1 MCQLKRGSLT
11 SLVHNNLFR
20 SLVTTTRS
28 DFVCWIRNFQ
38 KISMTIIK
46 QVKQIEHGFKKIDT
60 SGTVLTSELQITNGL
75 LIANRF
81 YCQLVCMRTQPLFF
95 WPFLS
100 RNIINVLI
108 LTIESSLI
116 SFIQGLIPCVL
127 VHSRFLVSICHMVA
141 SRKLK
146 SMEFLRILITR
157 YFDLVSFSYFFRA
170 RNLIFFC
177 YNHAEK
183 NMKNSNWKLVGIP
196 YRRWKIT
203 NLAKFA

>member
-1 MCQLKRGSLT
+1 M
-11 SLVHNNLFR
+11 
-20 SLVTTTRS
+20 
-28 DFVCWIRNFQ
+28 
-38 KISMTIIK
+38 
-46 QVKQIEHGFKKIDT
+46 
-60 SGTVLTSELQITNGL
+60 